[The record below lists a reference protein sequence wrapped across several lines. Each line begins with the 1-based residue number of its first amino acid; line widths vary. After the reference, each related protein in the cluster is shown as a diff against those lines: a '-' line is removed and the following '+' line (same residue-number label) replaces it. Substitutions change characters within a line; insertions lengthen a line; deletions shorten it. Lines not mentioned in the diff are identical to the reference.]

1 MQKSHYYLL
10 LPEDKKNKKLS
21 RYSRHIILS
30 EVGQIGQD
38 KLTQA
43 KVLVVGAGGLG
54 CPILQYLAAAGI
66 GTLGIVDFDII
77 EESNL
82 QRQIIHDS
90 NDIGKYKVD
99 SAHKSLLALNPS
111 IKVTPIYKQLNNK
124 ALIEP
129 INKVDIVL
137 DCTDNLNSRLAIN
150 KACVQTKTPLISGAA
165 IRMEGQISVFN
176 SNLDNSPCYNCL
188 YPNEQKII
196 ETFTE
201 TGILAPM
208 VGIIG
213 SLQALETMKLIM
225 GVGNNLIGK
234 LLLIDG
240 MTMEFQTIKINKN
253 PNCPTCT

>member
-1 MQKSHYYLL
+1 MNDKELLHYSRQIL
-10 LPEDKKNKKLS
+10 LPE
-21 RYSRHIILS
+21 IGI
-30 EVGQIGQD
+30 EGQQR
-38 KLTQA
+38 LLNA
-43 KVLVVGAGGLG
+43 KVLIIGLGGLG
-54 CPILQYLAAAGI
+54 SPAAMYLAAAGVGHLYI
-66 GTLGIVDFDII
+66 SDFDKV
-77 EESNL
+77 ELSNL
-82 QRQIIHDS
+82 QRQIIHDN

-165 IRMEGQISVFN
+165 IRMEGQISIFN
-176 SNLDNSPCYNCL
+176 SNLDNNPCYNCL
-188 YPNEQKII
+188 YPNDQEII
-196 ETFTE
+196 ETCTE